1 MGQTLQPNNKDWM
14 NGCNKKAHICA
25 VYMTHISDLGT
36 CKEWKRGV
44 EKKIYHANGNEEK
57 TGIVIVIPDVIDF

>member
-36 CKEWKRGV
+36 CKE
-44 EKKIYHANGNEEK
+44 
-57 TGIVIVIPDVIDF
+57 